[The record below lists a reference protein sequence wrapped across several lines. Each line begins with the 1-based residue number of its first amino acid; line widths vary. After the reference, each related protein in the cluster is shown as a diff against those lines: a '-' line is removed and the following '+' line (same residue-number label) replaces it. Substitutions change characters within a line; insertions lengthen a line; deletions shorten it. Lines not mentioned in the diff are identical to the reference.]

1 MHLSKNY
8 YTLKGGKIM
17 SIITE
22 SGITVANMVNL
33 LSSLPKGTEY
43 PYINASTHTVV
54 TIEEIIQPY
63 GPITIKRWD
72 PTKSE
77 TKNTAEPQ
85 SISTAM
91 MNRVAN
97 AITSGTPI
105 NIDRLLGASY
115 NTRSALETLLCH
127 TPPFYYCYPGRIEL
141 IHGKT
146 KIKAGHKHVIY
157 LPETPHDKGVLC
169 EKKLEH
175 LEINEIPSKNVV
187 YNALELP
194 AHTPKSGRVDTDE
207 NRIHSQMQMAI
218 YEIGCSL
225 SLKTFIAQNDIGI
238 RYKGK
243 MLSEHE
249 NIVTKLNEVPT
260 IGAFDGAADAGKL
273 IDAIW
278 LGNKSI
284 PAVFEVEQSTGVT
297 SGLTRMSN
305 FKKTLPEYRGMRYII
320 VAPDEYREKVTREI
334 NKPEFAHLHAFY
346 FPYSAVSELL
356 GLCQERK
363 LKGVTEAFIETFL
376 DDVFAN
382 N

>member
-1 MHLSKNY
+1 
-8 YTLKGGKIM
+8 M

-22 SGITVANMVNL
+22 NGITVAEIVNL
-33 LSSLPKGTEY
+33 LSSLSRGAEY
-43 PYINASTHTVV
+43 PYVNASTHTVV
-54 TIEEIIQPY
+54 TIEEIISPY
-63 GPITIKRWD
+63 GPVYIKRWD
-72 PTKSE
+72 PTKGE
-77 TKNTAEPQ
+77 TKNAAEPQ

-91 MNRVAN
+91 ISRVAN
-97 AITSGTPI
+97 AITNGTPI

-157 LPETPHDKGVLC
+157 LPENLHEKGILC

-194 AHTPKSGRVDTDE
+194 ASTLKTGKVDTNE
-207 NRIHSQMQMAI
+207 SRIHSQMQMAI

-225 SLKTFIAQNDIGI
+225 SLKTFIAQNDTGI

-243 MLSEHE
+243 MLSEHD
-249 NIVTKLNEVPT
+249 NIVTKLNEIPT

-278 LGNKSI
+278 LGDKSI

-320 VAPDEYREKVTREI
+320 VAPDEYREKVVREI
-334 NKPEFAHLHAFY
+334 NKPEFTHLHAFY
-346 FPYSAVSELL
+346 FPYSSVSELL
-356 GLCQERK
+356 GLCQARK
-363 LKGVTEAFIETFL
+363 LKGITEAFIETFL
-376 DDVFAN
+376 EDVYA
-382 N
+382 

>member
-1 MHLSKNY
+1 
-8 YTLKGGKIM
+8 M
-17 SIITE
+17 SILSE
-22 SGITVANMVNL
+22 NGITIAQIINL
-33 LSSLPKGTEY
+33 LSALPKGSEY
-43 PYINASTHTVV
+43 SYINASTHTIVS
-54 TIEEIIQPY
+54 IEEIIHPY
-63 GPITIKRWD
+63 GPIIIKRWD
-72 PTKSE
+72 PTKGE
-77 TKNTAEPQ
+77 TKSVVEPQ

-91 MNRVAN
+91 IGRVAN
-97 AITSGTPI
+97 AISEGTPI

-115 NTRSALETLLCH
+115 NTRSALESLLCH

-146 KIKAGHKHVIY
+146 KIKTGHKHVIY
-157 LPETPHDKGVLC
+157 LPEEPHEKGILC

-194 AHTPKSGRVDTDE
+194 TNTLKAGKVETDE
-207 NRIHSQMQMAI
+207 KRIHSQMQMAL
-218 YEIGCSL
+218 YEIGCSF
-225 SLKTFIAQNDIGI
+225 SLNTFIAQNDSSI

-243 MLSEHE
+243 ILSEHE
-249 NIVTKLNEVPT
+249 NIVTKLTEVPT

-278 LGNKSI
+278 LGQKSI

-305 FKKTLPEYRGMRYII
+305 FKKFLPAYSGMRFII
-320 VAPDEYREKVTREI
+320 VAPDEYRDKVIREI
-334 NKPEFAHLHAFY
+334 NKPEFADLHAFY

-363 LKGVTEAFIETFL
+363 LKGISEAFIETFL
-376 DDVFAN
+376 EDVYMN

>member
-1 MHLSKNY
+1 
-8 YTLKGGKIM
+8 M
-17 SIITE
+17 SVIVE
-22 SGITVANMVNL
+22 NGITVAEMVNL
-33 LSSLPKGTEY
+33 LSALPKGSVY

-54 TIEEIIQPY
+54 AIDSIVQPC
-63 GPITIKRWD
+63 GPVFIKRWD
-72 PTKSE
+72 PSKGE
-77 TKNTAEPQ
+77 TRTAAEPL
-85 SISTAM
+85 SISMAM

-97 AITSGTPI
+97 AVTAGTPI

-141 IHGKT
+141 IQGKT

-157 LPETPHDKGVLC
+157 LPEAPHEPGVLSQK
-169 EKKLEH
+169 ELEH

-194 AHTPKSGRVDTDE
+194 SSTVKSGKVDTDE
-207 NRIHSQMQMAI
+207 DRIHSQMQMAI
-218 YEIGCSL
+218 YEIGCSF
-225 SLKTFIAQNDIGI
+225 SLKTFIAQNDTGI

-249 NIVTKLNEVPT
+249 NIVTKLSEIPT

-334 NKPEFAHLHAFY
+334 NKPEFAHLHAY
-346 FPYSAVSELL
+346 YLPYSAVSELL
-356 GLCQERK
+356 GLCQERT
-363 LKGVTEAFIETFL
+363 LKGITEEFIETYL
-376 DDVFAN
+376 DDVYAN

>member
-1 MHLSKNY
+1 
-8 YTLKGGKIM
+8 M
-17 SIITE
+17 SVITNN
-22 SGITVANMVNL
+22 GFTVAEMINL
-33 LSSLPKGTEY
+33 LSALPKGAEY
-43 PYINASTHTVV
+43 PYINNSTHTVV
-54 TIEEIIQPY
+54 TIEEIISHY

-72 PTKSE
+72 PTKGE
-77 TKNTAEPQ
+77 TKKAAEPL
-85 SISTAM
+85 SISMAM

-146 KIKAGHKHVIY
+146 KIKSGHKHVIY
-157 LPETPHDKGVLC
+157 LPEEPHEMGLLC

-194 AHTPKSGRVDTDE
+194 AHTPRLGKVDTNED
-207 NRIHSQMQMAI
+207 RIHSQMQMAI
-218 YEIGCSL
+218 YEIGCSF
-225 SLKTFIAQNDIGI
+225 SLKTYIAQNDSSI

-243 MLSEHE
+243 MLTEHD
-249 NIVTKLNEVPT
+249 NIVTSLSEIPT
-260 IGAFDGAADAGKL
+260 IGAFDGAANAGKL

-320 VAPDEYREKVTREI
+320 VAPDEYRDKVTREI
-334 NKPEFAHLHAFY
+334 NKPEFSHLHAYY

-363 LKGVTEAFIETFL
+363 LRGITEAFIETFL
-376 DDVFAN
+376 DDVYTN
-382 N
+382 R

>member
-1 MHLSKNY
+1 
-8 YTLKGGKIM
+8 M
-17 SIITE
+17 SVITE
-22 SGITVANMVNL
+22 NGITVAEMINL
-33 LSSLPKGTEY
+33 LSSLPKGAEY

-63 GPITIKRWD
+63 GPITIRRWD
-72 PTKSE
+72 PTKGE
-77 TKNTAEPQ
+77 IKKDAEPQ
-85 SISTAM
+85 SISMAM

-127 TPPFYYCYPGRIEL
+127 TPPFYYSYPGRIEL
-141 IHGKT
+141 VHGKT
-146 KIKAGHKHVIY
+146 KIKSGHKHVIY
-157 LPETPHDKGVLC
+157 LPETPHEKGILC

-194 AHTPKSGRVDTDE
+194 AHTSRSGKIDTDE

-218 YEIGCSL
+218 YEIGCSF
-225 SLKTFIAQNDIGI
+225 SLKTFIAQNDTGI

-249 NIVTKLNEVPT
+249 NIVTKLSTIPT

-305 FKKTLPEYRGMRYII
+305 FKKTLPEYHGMRYII

-334 NKPEFAHLHAFY
+334 NKPEFSHLHAFY
-346 FPYSAVSELL
+346 LPYSAVSELL

-363 LKGVTEAFIETFL
+363 LKGITDAFIETFL
-376 DDVFAN
+376 DDVYAN
-382 N
+382 S

>member
-1 MHLSKNY
+1 
-8 YTLKGGKIM
+8 M
-17 SIITE
+17 SFITE
-22 SGITVANMVNL
+22 NGITVAEIVNL
-33 LSSLPKGTEY
+33 LSSLPKGAEY
-43 PYINASTHTVV
+43 PYINLSTHTVV
-54 TIEEIIQPY
+54 SIEEIIPPS

-72 PTKSE
+72 PTNGE
-77 TKNTAEPQ
+77 TKRAAEPL
-85 SISTAM
+85 SISMAM

-146 KIKAGHKHVIY
+146 KIKSGHKHIIY
-157 LPETPHDKGVLC
+157 LPETPHEKGKLC

-175 LEINEIPSKNVV
+175 LEINEIPSKNVI

-194 AHTPKSGRVDTDE
+194 AHTLKSGKVDTNE
-207 NRIHSQMQMAI
+207 GRIHSQMQMAI
-218 YEIGCSL
+218 YEIGCNL

-249 NIVTKLNEVPT
+249 NIVTKLSAVPT
-260 IGAFDGAADAGKL
+260 IGSFDGAVNAGKL

-278 LGNKSI
+278 LGDKSI
-284 PAVFEVEQSTGVT
+284 PAVFEIEQSTGVT

-320 VAPDEYREKVTREI
+320 VAPDEYRVKVTREI

-363 LKGVTEAFIETFL
+363 LKGITEAFIETFL
-376 DDVFAN
+376 EDVYVN
-382 N
+382 D

>member
-1 MHLSKNY
+1 
-8 YTLKGGKIM
+8 M

-22 SGITVANMVNL
+22 KGITVANIVNL
-33 LSSLPKGTEY
+33 LSSLPKGAEY
-43 PYINASTHTVV
+43 PYINVSTHTVV
-54 TIEEIIQPY
+54 TIEEIIPPY
-63 GPITIKRWD
+63 GPVIIKRWD
-72 PTKSE
+72 PTKGE
-77 TKNTAEPQ
+77 TKNAAEPQ

-91 MNRVAN
+91 MNRIAN
-97 AITSGTPI
+97 AISIGTPI

-157 LPETPHDKGVLC
+157 LPESPHDKGILR

-187 YNALELP
+187 YNALEIP
-194 AHTPKSGRVDTDE
+194 AHTPRVGKVDTDE
-207 NRIHSQMQMAI
+207 SRIHSQMQMAI
-218 YEIGCSL
+218 YEIGCSF
-225 SLKTFIAQNDIGI
+225 SLKTFIAQNDAGI

-249 NIVTKLNEVPT
+249 NIVTKLNEIPT
-260 IGAFDGAADAGKL
+260 IGAFEGAADAGKL

-278 LGNKSI
+278 LGDKSI

-363 LKGVTEAFIETFL
+363 LKGINEAFIETFL
-376 DDVFAN
+376 DDVFAIV
-382 N
+382 

>member
-1 MHLSKNY
+1 M
-8 YTLKGGKIM
+8 G
-17 SIITE
+17 IITE
-22 SGITVANMVNL
+22 NGITVANMINL
-33 LSSLPKGTEY
+33 LSSLPKGAEY

-54 TIEEIIQPY
+54 TIEEIIRPY
-63 GPITIKRWD
+63 GPIMIKRWD
-72 PTKSE
+72 PTKGE
-77 TKNTAEPQ
+77 TKRAAKPQ
-85 SISTAM
+85 SISKAM

-97 AITSGTPI
+97 AIANDTPI

-141 IHGKT
+141 IHGTTAIKT
-146 KIKAGHKHVIY
+146 GHKHIIY
-157 LPETPHDKGVLC
+157 LPETPHEKGVLC

-175 LEINEIPSKNVV
+175 LEINEIPSKNVF

-194 AHTPKSGRVDTDE
+194 AHTPKSGKVDTDE

-218 YEIGCSL
+218 YEIGCSF
-225 SLKTFIAQNDIGI
+225 SLKTFIAQNDTGI

-249 NIVTKLNEVPT
+249 NIVTKLNDIPT

-305 FKKTLPEYRGMRYII
+305 FKKTLPEYCGMRYII
-320 VAPDEYREKVTREI
+320 VAPDEYRDKVTREI

-363 LKGVTEAFIETFL
+363 LKGITEAFIETFL
-376 DDVFAN
+376 EDVFCK
-382 N
+382 